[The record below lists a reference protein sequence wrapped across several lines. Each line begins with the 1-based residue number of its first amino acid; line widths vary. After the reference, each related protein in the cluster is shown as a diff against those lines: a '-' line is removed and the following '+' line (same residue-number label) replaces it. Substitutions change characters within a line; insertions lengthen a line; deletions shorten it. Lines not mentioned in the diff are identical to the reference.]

1 MALRPEWSVTTVG
14 DRHEARSP
22 SGDEVVVALEFPWD
36 PVGLILVRRGGY
48 AVGLARDGVFVS
60 SKVGRRRVQGRT
72 AAGGW
77 SQQRFARRRVNQAAE
92 LVDAVAGHAA
102 RLLVGEQRGQHDQHG
117 ITAALVLGGDRTLCS
132 EVLAAPAL
140 APLRALPTRELPD
153 LPDPDA
159 AVLRRALWRG
169 MAVWVTG
176 ATVIHPDADSS

>member
-1 MALRPEWSVTTVG
+1 MG

-22 SGDEVVVALEFPWD
+22 SGAEVIVALEWPWD
-36 PVGLILVRRGGY
+36 PLGLILVRRGGY
-48 AVGLARDGVFVS
+48 AVGLARGGVLVS

-92 LVDAVAGHAA
+92 VVDAVAGHAA
-102 RLLVGEQRGQHDQHG
+102 RLLVGEHHGIHEQHG
-117 ITAALVLGGDRTLCS
+117 IPAALVLGGDRTLCA

-140 APLRALPTRELPD
+140 AALRALPSRELPD

-169 MAVWVTG
+169 RAVWVTG
-176 ATVIHPDADSS
+176 ATVIHADANSS